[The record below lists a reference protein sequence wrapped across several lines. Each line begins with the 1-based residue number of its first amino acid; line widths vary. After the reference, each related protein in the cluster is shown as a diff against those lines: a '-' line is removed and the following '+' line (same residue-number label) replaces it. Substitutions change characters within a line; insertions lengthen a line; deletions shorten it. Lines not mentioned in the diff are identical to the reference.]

1 VIDLPPHHQFAPAI
15 KAEIK
20 EKLEPLWDI
29 KEGVVEFVE

>member
-15 KAEIK
+15 KEEIK

-29 KEGVVEFVE
+29 KEAVVEFVE